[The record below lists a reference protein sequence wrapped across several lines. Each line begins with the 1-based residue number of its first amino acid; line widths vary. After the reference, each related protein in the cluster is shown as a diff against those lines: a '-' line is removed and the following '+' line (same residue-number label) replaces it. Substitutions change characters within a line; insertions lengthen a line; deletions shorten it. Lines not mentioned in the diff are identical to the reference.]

1 MTLSTLTVVE
11 NALEQIRYYTEML
24 KDKGAILTTEQLR
37 AVYNCG
43 DNLKDIARNNWATQ
57 NARPVHNKKPDRD

>member
-1 MTLSTLTVVE
+1 MGAINEKIE
-11 NALEQIRYYTEML
+11 NALEQIRGATETL
-24 KDKGAILTTEQLR
+24 KKLGATLTTEQLH